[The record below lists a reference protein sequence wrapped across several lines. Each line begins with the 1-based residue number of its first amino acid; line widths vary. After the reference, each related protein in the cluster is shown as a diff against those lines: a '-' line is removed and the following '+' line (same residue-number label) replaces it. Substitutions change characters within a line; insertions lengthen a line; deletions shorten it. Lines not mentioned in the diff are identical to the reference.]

1 MPAFCFNIY
10 MRNNLKLLAGALFGV
25 LFYLGL
31 AIAGGG
37 GWQAFMDNT
46 ARLATA
52 IMTIALMVTAMFTR
66 GNLSSGVREDK
77 SNRWILVFICVAGIA
92 FGYLPAYWDRQN
104 FITLGGE
111 DIRWVGFL
119 LYTLGGILRLYPVF
133 VLGHRFSGLVA
144 IQPQH
149 TLVTTGIYSVIRHPS
164 YLGMIINMIG
174 WCLVLRS
181 LGGLLI
187 AGLFL
192 IPLIARINSEEKM
205 LSSEFGTEYENYRS
219 KTSRLIPHI
228 Y

>member
-1 MPAFCFNIY
+1 

-25 LFYLGL
+25 SFYLGL

-37 GWQAFMDNT
+37 GWQAFMANN

-52 IMTIALMVTAMFTR
+52 IITIALMITAMCTR
-66 GNLSSGVREDK
+66 GNLSSGVKEDK
-77 SNRWILVFICVAGIA
+77 SNRWILVFICAAGIA
-92 FGYLPAYWDRQN
+92 FGYLPAYWDRQG
-104 FITLGGE
+104 FMTMGGE
-111 DIRWVGFL
+111 GVRWIGVA

-144 IQPQH
+144 IQPEH

-174 WCLVLRS
+174 WCLVFRS
-181 LGGLLI
+181 LGGLII
-187 AGLFL
+187 AGIFL

-205 LSSEFGTEYENYRS
+205 LSSEFGAEYENYRS
-219 KTSRLIPHI
+219 RTSRLIPHI